1 MQRDAGRRASRGP
14 IHQSSAGLPELD
26 KLIGDEELSDVAC
39 TAYRSVHLVCK
50 ALSGILI
57 HRGEAFVHNAANGS
71 FHGSQNKRGLG
82 RGMELHVITT
92 WDEQSH
98 DLLELCTSVR
108 MFSISFIFLLF
119 FFATNT
125 LYCTGVDFVSLQ
137 EYKKVTCRLAFR
149 HPVHQSLEISDTTI
163 T

>member
-26 KLIGDEELSDVAC
+26 ELIGDEELSDVAC

-82 RGMELHVITT
+82 RGMELHAITT

-98 DLLELCTSVR
+98 DLLEPVPQSGCSP
-108 MFSISFIFLLF
+108 FLFFLHFF
-119 FFATNT
+119 FFATKT

-149 HPVHQSLEISDTTI
+149 HPDHQSFF
-163 T
+163 

>member
-98 DLLELCTSVR
+98 DLLEPVPQSGCSP
-108 MFSISFIFLLF
+108 FLF
-119 FFATNT
+119 FPPFFFFLQPRRSIALESTLCPYRNT
-125 LYCTGVDFVSLQ
+125 
-137 EYKKVTCRLAFR
+137 KKSRVG
-149 HPVHQSLEISDTTI
+149 
-163 T
+163 